1 MNFPILSSLILLP
14 IIGSLFLLFSKDKNS
29 NTGKYVAL
37 FTSFVNFLISI
48 YLWYQF
54 DPTTSDFQFVEDREW
69 LKGFINYKV
78 GIDGISILFIVL
90 TSLITPLCIISVN
103 NTIKDRLR
111 DFLIAILVME
121 SLMIGVFCSLD
132 LVIFYL
138 FFEAGLIPMFL
149 IIGIWGGTRR
159 VYSAFKFF
167 LYTLLGSVLML
178 IAIISI
184 YWISGTT
191 DITQLYELG
200 IDTKYQNLLWL
211 AFFSSFAV
219 KTPMWPVHTWLPDAH
234 VEAPTAGSVLLAA
247 ILLKMAGYGFIRFS
261 LGLFPVASDL
271 FTPLVYALS
280 LIAIVYTSLVALMQE
295 DMKKLIA
302 YSSVAHMGFVTLG
315 IFTITQQGIE
325 GSIVQMIS
333 HGLVSAAL
341 FLCVGVVYDRMH
353 SRLIATYG
361 GLVSVM
367 PKYSILFMLFT
378 LAALGLPGTSGF
390 IGEFLILMGAFK
402 DNFLVAVI
410 ASLGV
415 IFGAAYMLWLYRR
428 VVFGE
433 VKNKELLKMP
443 DLDKSEKFIFIFLIL
458 LGVTTFCT
466 YFIVKNKC
474 LFIKNIDPKDII
486 FKKPNNIAILN
497 APCGNVIIELYPNIS
512 PNAVQRFVTLIRSNA
527 YENIAFHRVIENKLI
542 QAGDLEFGKKGNLD
556 YGKIGTGKSGLGTIK
571 SEIDNN
577 FNYTKG
583 SVGLARTFKNDTED
597 SQFFIILQDEPLFEG
612 EYTPVGKVIYGL
624 EVLKKIK
631 YGRRSE
637 YILRPDFINWF
648 KMLN

>member
-14 IIGSLFLLFSKDKNS
+14 TIGSLFLFFSKDKPN
-29 NTGKYVAL
+29 NNQTIKYVAL
-37 FTSFVNFLISI
+37 FTSIVNFLISI

-54 DPTTSDFQFVEDREW
+54 DPTTSDFQFVEDRQW
-69 LKGFINYKV
+69 IKGFINYKV

-90 TSLITPLCIISVN
+90 TTFITPLCILSVN
-103 NTIKDRLR
+103 NTVKNRLR
-111 DFLIAILVME
+111 DFLIAILIME
-121 SLMIGVFCSLD
+121 SFMIGVFCALD

-149 IIGIWGGTRR
+149 IIGIWGGPRR

-178 IAIISI
+178 VAIISI
-184 YWISGTT
+184 YWINGTT
-191 DITQLYELG
+191 DVVKLYALG

-261 LGLFPVASDL
+261 LGLFPEASET
-271 FTPLVYALS
+271 FTPLIYTLSVIAIIFTS
-280 LIAIVYTSLVALMQE
+280 LIALMQE

-315 IFTITQQGIE
+315 IFTIQQQGIE
-325 GSIVQMIS
+325 GSIIQMIS

-353 SRLIATYG
+353 SRLISTYG
-361 GLVSVM
+361 GIVTIV
-367 PKYSILFMLFT
+367 PKYAVLFMIFT

-402 DNFLVAVI
+402 DNFLVAVL

-415 IFGAAYMLWLYRR
+415 ILGAAYMLWLYKR
-428 VVFGE
+428 VVFG
-433 VKNKELLKMP
+433 
-443 DLDKSEKFIFIFLIL
+443 
-458 LGVTTFCT
+458 
-466 YFIVKNKC
+466 
-474 LFIKNIDPKDII
+474 
-486 FKKPNNIAILN
+486 
-497 APCGNVIIELYPNIS
+497 
-512 PNAVQRFVTLIRSNA
+512 
-527 YENIAFHRVIENKLI
+527 KLI
-542 QAGDLEFGKKGNLD
+542 NEELKKLTDLN
-556 YGKIGTGKSGLGTIK
+556 K
-571 SEIDNN
+571 SEIVILI
-577 FNYTKG
+577 
-583 SVGLARTFKNDTED
+583 SLAIPTL
-597 SQFFIILQDEPLFEG
+597 FFGFYPEPLMN
-612 EYTPVGKVIYGL
+612 TI
-624 EVLKKIK
+624 EVSVKNLIDM
-631 YGRRSE
+631 YN
-637 YILRPDFINWF
+637 LNIN
-648 KMLN
+648 